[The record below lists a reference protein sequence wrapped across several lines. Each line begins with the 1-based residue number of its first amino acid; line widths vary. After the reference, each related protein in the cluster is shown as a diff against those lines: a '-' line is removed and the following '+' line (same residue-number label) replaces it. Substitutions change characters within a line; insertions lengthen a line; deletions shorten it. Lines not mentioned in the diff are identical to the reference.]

1 MQFVHTA
8 RLRALFFR
16 HPEETLGIT
25 AIAVAFIILMIQS
38 ASAHVTLE
46 TGEVVAGSGYK
57 AVLRVPHGCEGS
69 ATTRI
74 SVKIP
79 EGVIGIKPQPHYGW
93 KVEAVTGKYAKAYD
107 FYGHK
112 LEEGVVEVTWSSG
125 NLPDAYYDE
134 FVLSGMV
141 SAEVPPGALY
151 FPVVQ
156 ECEKGVN
163 RWIEVPAAGQSEH
176 DLKQPAPALNVLPKQ

>member
-1 MQFVHTA
+1 MQFVHAA

-16 HPEETLGIT
+16 RPEEALGIT
-25 AIAVAFIILMIQS
+25 AIAVAFIIVMIQS

-79 EGVIGIKPQPHYGW
+79 EGVIGIKPMPHYGW
-93 KVEAVTGKYAKAYD
+93 TVEAVTGKYAKAYD

-112 LEEGVVEVTWSSG
+112 LEEGVVEVTWSGG

-141 SAEVPPGALY
+141 AADVAPGTLY

-163 RWIEVPAAGQSEH
+163 RWIEIPAAGQNLF
-176 DLKQPAPALNVLPKQ
+176 DLEQPAPALTVLPKK